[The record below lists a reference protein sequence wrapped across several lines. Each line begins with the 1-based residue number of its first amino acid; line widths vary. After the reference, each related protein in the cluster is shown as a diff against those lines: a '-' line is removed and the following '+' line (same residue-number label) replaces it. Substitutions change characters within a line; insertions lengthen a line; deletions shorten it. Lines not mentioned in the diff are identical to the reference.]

1 MKVVDFAFPTNRGF
15 VTFSE
20 FGFRIF
26 GLRLYRVSHLVKLSD
41 SATYVICVFTRF
53 SESWSREL
61 SLFRDSVL
69 PRNHSSRSRSFFDI
83 AQSVQIWIAAV
94 RGFPV
99 GAGFLDFVVSGILE
113 FSSFRRS
120 GVLGSMEVG
129 HFSFLGLR
137 RDLSCLAVPWLLS
150 SGLVSP

>member
-1 MKVVDFAFPTNRGF
+1 MKVADFVFPTNHGF
-15 VTFSE
+15 STFSE
-20 FGFRIF
+20 FGFRIS
-26 GLRLYRVSHLVKLSD
+26 GLRLYRVSHVVKLSD
-41 SATYVICVFTRF
+41 SATYVICVFTSF

-61 SLFRDSVL
+61 SLFGDYVL
-69 PRNHSSRSRSFFDI
+69 PRNRSSRSRSFVDI
-83 AQSVQIWIAAV
+83 AQSVHIWIAAV

-137 RDLSCLAVPWLLS
+137 RDLSCLAVPCLLS
-150 SGLVSP
+150 SRLVSH